1 MVDRQRSVLS
11 FGHVIGAA
19 LSLAS
24 VPAAAQEWQAVA
36 VNGSAPLEAPA
47 IRFSADGAL
56 SGTTGCNSFRGTAR
70 FDNGALVIEGPVA
83 TTRMACP
90 GDDLQVQ
97 DDTIIAVF
105 DGRIGI
111 EFDPLRD
118 ALRLTNGDTVLDLA
132 RMPAAGS
139 QLPDLPE
146 THAGLGRPS
155 GEPPYL
161 NPFGLSDDMPIRAQ
175 PDPASEVVGSAFLGQ
190 VLRNEGCEDAWCRVA
205 TLDGMTSGW
214 AERRHLEASDHVLRA
229 GQGVFDAVGRVPCAQ
244 GPGAPM
250 TTCAMGVGRGENGT
264 AIVVVT
270 KPDGVDRQLFFTD
283 GEFVNADTSEAGGGF
298 ETSVEREG
306 DLHLIRVDD
315 ERYEIPD
322 AVIFGG

>member
-1 MVDRQRSVLS
+1 VIDR
-11 FGHVIGAA
+11 
-19 LSLAS
+19 
-24 VPAAAQEWQAVA
+24 
-36 VNGSAPLEAPA
+36 
-47 IRFSADGAL
+47 
-56 SGTTGCNSFRGTAR
+56 
-70 FDNGALVIEGPVA
+70 PVA

-90 GDDLQVQ
+90 GERLTLQ
-97 DDTIIAVF
+97 DDTLIAF
-105 DGRIGI
+105 FSGRVAIA
-111 EFDPLRD
+111 FDPLRG
-118 ALRLTNGDTVLDLA
+118 ALRRTKDDTVVDLA
-132 RMPAAGS
+132 RVPAAGS
-139 QLPDLPE
+139 TLPDIPE

-205 TLDGMTSGW
+205 TLDGAVRGW
-214 AERRHLEASDHVLRA
+214 GDRQYLEASDHVLRT
-229 GQGVFDAVGRVPCAQ
+229 GQGVFDAVGLVPCAQ
-244 GPGAPM
+244 GSGAPM
-250 TTCAMGVGRGENGT
+250 TTCAMGAARDDNGK

-306 DLHLIRVDD
+306 DLQLIRVDD

>member
-1 MVDRQRSVLS
+1 MVDRQRSVVS
-11 FGHVIGAA
+11 FGRVIGAA

-24 VPAAAQEWQAVA
+24 VPAAAHEWQAVA
-36 VNGSAPLEAPA
+36 INGSAPLEAPA

-56 SGTTGCNSFRGTAR
+56 SGTTGCNGFRGTAR
-70 FDNGALVIEGPVA
+70 FEGGALVIDAPVA

-90 GDDLQVQ
+90 GEGLTLQ
-97 DDTIIAVF
+97 DDTLIAF
-105 DGRIGI
+105 FSGRIAI
-111 EFDPLRD
+111 AFDPLRD
-118 ALRLTNGDTVLDLA
+118 ALRLTKDDTFVDLA

-139 QLPDLPE
+139 QRPDLPE

-161 NPFGLSDDMPIRAQ
+161 NPFGLSDDMPIHAQ
-175 PDPASEVVGSAFLGQ
+175 PDTASDVVGRAFLGQ
-190 VLRNEGCEDAWCRVA
+190 VVRNEGCQDEWCRLA
-205 TLDGMTSGW
+205 TLDGTISGW
-214 AERRHLEASDHVLRA
+214 GERQYLEASDHVLRA
-229 GQGVFDAVGRVPCAQ
+229 GQGVFDAAGTVPCAQ
-244 GPGAPM
+244 GLGAPM
-250 TTCAMGVGRGENGT
+250 TSCAMGVARGDDGT
-264 AIVVVT
+264 AMVVVT

-283 GEFVNADTSEAGGGF
+283 GEFVNPDMSQAGGGF
-298 ETSVEREG
+298 EFSVERES